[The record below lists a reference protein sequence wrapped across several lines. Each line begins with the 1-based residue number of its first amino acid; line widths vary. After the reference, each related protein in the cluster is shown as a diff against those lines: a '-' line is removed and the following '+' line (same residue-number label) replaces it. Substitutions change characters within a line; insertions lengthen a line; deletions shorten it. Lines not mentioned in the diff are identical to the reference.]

1 MTAALRE
8 MRQWLQENGCTH
20 VAMESTGIYWQPVYA
35 VLDGAFELVV
45 GNAHHIKNVPGR
57 KTDVKDSEWIANLLR
72 HGLIRSSFVP
82 AKPVRELRDL
92 LRYRRK
98 LVDACAAERNRL
110 LKLLGTANI
119 KLSSVASN
127 VFGVSGMAMLRALI
141 AGTVTPA
148 EMAGLAR
155 GRLRHKLAELEL
167 ALQGCVEDHHRY
179 LLSVQLRRI
188 EAAEYDIKQLDARI
202 TAKLEPDDEQHQRL
216 MRIPGVDW
224 FVAAVIVAELGID
237 MTVFPSAAHA
247 AAWAGICPGNYESPT
262 GQARGLK
269 AHGKRNGGNIRKGNR
284 PPQDSPGHRGGGRLA
299 QDRQLPQGQIL
310 SPARPARPTAR
321 RRRGRTQDPDRRR
334 SHARHRRPV
343 QRSRRR
349 SSRHSVPPARHPHPG
364 PPPQSPRLQGRPY
377 PNPGT
382 SVTSFSWQNGSCFP
396 PAALE
401 RIRCFVISPE
411 QVPAIRYIQ
420 EHTTENEPI
429 FVGLS
434 RHDKVVLLCF

>member
-1 MTAALRE
+1 MDVMVERGCGLDVHQAMVVACLLTGPPGRGPQKEIRSFRTMTAALRE
-8 MRQWLQENGCTH
+8 MREWLQENGCTH

-110 LKLLGTANI
+110 LKLLETANI
-119 KLSSVASN
+119 KLSSVASD

-167 ALQGCVEDHHRY
+167 ALEGCVEDHHRY

-188 EAAEYDIKQLDARI
+188 EAAEYDIKELDARI
-202 TAKLEPDDEQHQRL
+202 TAKLEPYDEQLQRL

-247 AAWAGICPGNYESPT
+247 AAWVDICPGNYES
-262 GQARGLK
+262 A
-269 AHGKRNGGNIRKGNR
+269 GKRNGGNIRKGNR
-284 PPQDSPGHRGGGRLA
+284 HLKTALVTAAVAASRKTGSYLKDKYFRL
-299 QDRQLPQGQIL
+299 R
-310 SPARPARPTAR
+310 AR
-321 RRRGRTQDPDRRR
+321 RGPLRAAVAVGHKILIAAYHMLATGAPFKDLGADHLDTAYRQRATRTLVRRLNRLGYKIALIPTQ
-334 SHARHRRPV
+334 AR
-343 QRSRRR
+343 
-349 SSRHSVPPARHPHPG
+349 A
-364 PPPQSPRLQGRPY
+364 
-377 PNPGT
+377 
-382 SVTSFSWQNGSCFP
+382 
-396 PAALE
+396 
-401 RIRCFVISPE
+401 
-411 QVPAIRYIQ
+411 
-420 EHTTENEPI
+420 
-429 FVGLS
+429 
-434 RHDKVVLLCF
+434 

>member
-1 MTAALRE
+1 MPAERPAGAAATEGERL
-8 MRQWLQENGCTH
+8 H
-20 VAMESTGIYWQPVYA
+20 DVAMESTGIYWQPVYA

-98 LVDACAAERNRL
+98 PVDACAAERNRL
-110 LKLLGTANI
+110 LKLLETANI
-119 KLSSVASN
+119 KLSSVASD

-155 GRLRHKLAELEL
+155 GRRRHKLAELEL

-202 TAKLEPDDEQHQRL
+202 TAKLEPYDEQHQRL

-247 AAWAGICPGNYESPT
+247 AAWAAICPGNDESPT

-284 PPQDSPGHRGGGRLA
+284 HLKTALITAAVAASRKTGSYLKDKYFRL
-299 QDRQLPQGQIL
+299 R
-310 SPARPARPTAR
+310 AR
-321 RRRGRTQDPDRRR
+321 RGPLRAAVAVGHKILIAAYHMLATGAPFKDLGADHLDIAYRQRATRTLVRRLNRLGYKVALIPTQ
-334 SHARHRRPV
+334 A
-343 QRSRRR
+343 
-349 SSRHSVPPARHPHPG
+349 PA
-364 PPPQSPRLQGRPY
+364 
-377 PNPGT
+377 
-382 SVTSFSWQNGSCFP
+382 
-396 PAALE
+396 
-401 RIRCFVISPE
+401 
-411 QVPAIRYIQ
+411 
-420 EHTTENEPI
+420 
-429 FVGLS
+429 
-434 RHDKVVLLCF
+434 

>member
-1 MTAALRE
+1 MGREVGVDVMVERGCGLDVHQAMVVACLLTGPPGRRPQKEIRSFRTMTAALRE
-8 MRQWLQENGCTH
+8 MREWLQENGCTH

-110 LKLLGTANI
+110 LKLLETANI
-119 KLSSVASN
+119 KLSSVASD

-167 ALQGCVEDHHRY
+167 ALEGCVEDHHRY

-188 EAAEYDIKQLDARI
+188 EAAEYDIKELDARI
-202 TAKLEPDDEQHQRL
+202 TAKLEPYDEQLQRL

-247 AAWAGICPGNYESPT
+247 AAWVGICPGNYES
-262 GQARGLK
+262 A
-269 AHGKRNGGNIRKGNR
+269 GKRNGGNIRKGNR

-321 RRRGRTQDPDRRR
+321 RRRGRAARRTCGRSGRRR
-334 SHARHRRPV
+334 VPGSVRRSGCRAARARR
-343 QRSRRR
+343 SARRR
-349 SSRHSVPPARHPHPG
+349 R
-364 PPPQSPRLQGRPY
+364 
-377 PNPGT
+377 
-382 SVTSFSWQNGSCFP
+382 
-396 PAALE
+396 
-401 RIRCFVISPE
+401 
-411 QVPAIRYIQ
+411 
-420 EHTTENEPI
+420 
-429 FVGLS
+429 
-434 RHDKVVLLCF
+434 